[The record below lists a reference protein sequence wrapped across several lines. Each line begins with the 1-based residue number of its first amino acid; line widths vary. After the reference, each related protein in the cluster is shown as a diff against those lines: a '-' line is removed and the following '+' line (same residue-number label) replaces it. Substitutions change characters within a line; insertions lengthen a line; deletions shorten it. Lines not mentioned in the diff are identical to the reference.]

1 MRFALLVLALAFA
14 MPAQAAE
21 PALIVKESRLGV
33 KETLDALA
41 ATLEAKGIK
50 VAARIDHA
58 AGAKASGMELR
69 PTEVIVFGNPKLGTP
84 LMQADQR
91 AGLDLPM
98 KVLAWQD
105 AGGKVFIGYADPAAL
120 KARYQLDGQDTV
132 LAAMTQALD
141 GLTTAA
147 AGK

>member
-1 MRFALLVLALAFA
+1 MV
-14 MPAQAAE
+14 
-21 PALIVKESRLGV
+21 
-33 KETLDALA
+33 
-41 ATLEAKGIK
+41 
-50 VAARIDHA
+50 
-58 AGAKASGMELR
+58 LR
-69 PTEVIVFGNPKLGTP
+69 PTEVIIFGNPKLGTP
-84 LMQADQR
+84 LMQSDQR

-105 AGGKVFIGYADPAAL
+105 ASGKVFIGYAGPAAL